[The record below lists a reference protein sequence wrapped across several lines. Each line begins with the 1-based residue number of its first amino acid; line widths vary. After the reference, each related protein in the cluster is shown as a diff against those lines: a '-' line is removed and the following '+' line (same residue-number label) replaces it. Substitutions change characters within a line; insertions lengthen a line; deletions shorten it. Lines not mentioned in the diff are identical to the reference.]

1 MKGPKGFLTT
11 SAVAVFI
18 AAGALVVT
26 TIGASA
32 HTVCNSYGE
41 CWQTRERYKTYPSE
55 LKIHFYSDRWA
66 RRHRHSQQY
75 QWRDKPSD
83 DHGYYDHGTWH
94 NFNENH
100 QENHR

>member
-1 MKGPKGFLTT
+1 MKGLKTFLAT
-11 SAVAVFI
+11 SAVAGFI

-26 TIGASA
+26 TVGASA

-41 CWQTRERYKTYPSE
+41 CWQTTQRYNTYPSV
-55 LKIHFYSDRWA
+55 LGIHFYSDSWA
-66 RRHRHSQQY
+66 RRHRHNHRY

-94 NFNENH
+94 NFGEDH
-100 QENHR
+100 H